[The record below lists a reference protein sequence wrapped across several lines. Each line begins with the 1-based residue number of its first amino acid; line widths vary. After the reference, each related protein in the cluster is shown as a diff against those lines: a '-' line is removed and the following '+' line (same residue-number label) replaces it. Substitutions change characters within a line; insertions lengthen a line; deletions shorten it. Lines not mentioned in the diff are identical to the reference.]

1 MKVMTLVE
9 AIDGIDDELVS
20 GAIVY
25 QPKRMKKWNQRK
37 LARWGALAAC
47 LCLFVIGAL
56 IAPHIHD
63 GQEQPGAESPAG
75 QGFFNATVTEI
86 SDDSIIVECFD
97 SILGSVPVGKK
108 IQITTNTISSEE
120 VPDLKIGDNVRI
132 LYIGSI
138 SEGGKEPLILER
150 TISIFLLDENGEVIV
165 EDGN

>member
-25 QPKRMKKWNQRK
+25 QPKRTKKWSQRK
-37 LARWGALAAC
+37 LTRWGALAAC
-47 LCLFVIGAL
+47 LCLFVIGAFV
-56 IAPHIHD
+56 IPHIHD
-63 GQEQPGAESPAG
+63 VQEQPGAESPAG
-75 QGFFNATVTEI
+75 QGFFNATVIDI
-86 SDDSIIVECFD
+86 SDDSIVVECFD

-120 VPDLKIGDNVRI
+120 VPKLKIGDNVRI
-132 LYIGSI
+132 LYIGNI
-138 SEGGKEPLILER
+138 TENGKEPLILER

-165 EDGN
+165 ENEN